1 MIDPDGIIIASTN
14 KNTDLLVKEIPE
26 NDYLI
31 WDLEDPKEFKK
42 FIATIEK
49 EVRGSFEYKQMVAY
63 LKDYCGMNECAFI
76 KVSGD
81 NKIKIEI
88 HHYPFT
94 LYDVVMIVYRKRDY
108 YGESLDV
115 QMIAREC
122 TMLHYKLLVG
132 LIPLSVTAH
141 QLYHDDKLFI
151 PVQNVFGRYQL
162 FVTIYKQ
169 FCDVEQLETLE
180 RIEKYSSEKTAK
192 VNDTTILDT
201 NYIHYNIKN
210 PQYQLPEIDT
220 IQDKMN
226 LQIERI
232 KQNGYRVPTLQ
243 DIKDLNKKDS
253 IEDRKMKPIKQAIFF
268 YKDTDNI
275 EHFV

>member
-1 MIDPDGIIIASTN
+1 MVDPDGIMVASTN
-14 KNTDLLVKEIPE
+14 KNTSILVKEVPD

-42 FIATIEK
+42 FITTIEK
-49 EVRGSFEYKQMVAY
+49 EVRGSFEYHHMVQY

-76 KVSGD
+76 KVTGD

-94 LYDVVMIVYRKRDY
+94 LFDIVNIVYRKRVY

-141 QLYHDDKLFI
+141 QLYHDNKLFI
-151 PVQNVFGRYQL
+151 PVQNVFGRYEL
-162 FVTIYKQ
+162 FVSLYKQ

-180 RIEKYSSEKTAK
+180 RIEQYSKEKTAN

-201 NYIHYNIKN
+201 NIIRYNVKN
-210 PQYQLPEIDT
+210 PIYQLPDT
-220 IQDKMN
+220 NELKDKMN
-226 LQIERI
+226 NQIEMI
-232 KQNGYRVPTLQ
+232 KQNNYRIPTL
-243 DIKDLNKKDS
+243 KDRKELYKRDS
-253 IEDRKMKPIKQAIFF
+253 IEDRRMKQPKQAIFF
-268 YKDTDNI
+268 FKDTNGID
-275 EHFV
+275 HYK